1 MKEIYILIS
10 KFNHGKKFLCLF
22 SLLSLI
28 ICVNFSECYAK
39 TPVTSIQ
46 QLNNHAFTI
55 TVSESGAAFEAV
67 KRDLPEANIIYAAG
81 QQGYDAVRMGKADA
95 YAFDRRQM
103 EIAIA
108 NGLTGVKLLPGSIG
122 EKVEIAVGISR
133 ASKIPDLKKKVNQFI
148 SEIKSSGTFQDMYQR
163 WLINAQ
169 YRMPD
174 IDVNSTSELKI
185 VIGTIGLV
193 MPFSFYEGSNLTG
206 FDIELGRRLAAWLG
220 RKIEFRIYDYG
231 GLIAAADTGEI
242 DCIMADLNFTPERAE
257 KIDFSDTLFTEE
269 TA

>member
-1 MKEIYILIS
+1 M
-10 KFNHGKKFLCLF
+10 
-22 SLLSLI
+22 
-28 ICVNFSECYAK
+28 NFSECYAK

-46 QLNNHAFTI
+46 RLNNHAFTI

-163 WLINAQ
+163 WLI
-169 YRMPD
+169 P
-174 IDVNSTSELKI
+174 IK
-185 VIGTIGLV
+185 VIKFV
-193 MPFSFYEGSNLTG
+193 VSM
-206 FDIELGRRLAAWLG
+206 
-220 RKIEFRIYDYG
+220 
-231 GLIAAADTGEI
+231 LI
-242 DCIMADLNFTPERAE
+242 
-257 KIDFSDTLFTEE
+257 S
-269 TA
+269 